1 MPLMDTC
8 LHLAT
13 RRKDSDLVKL
23 FIENGANVDGVN
35 RDGQTILHIASL
47 NGDETIIRY
56 VDKGFRGL
64 WQLHDEIN
72 LMRSNISHQ
81 EFICCS
87 CEPHHKGQ

>member
-13 RRKDSDLVKL
+13 RRKDCDQVKL

-47 NGDETIIRY
+47 HGDDHIIRF
-56 VDKGFRGL
+56 VLKKR
-64 WQLHDEIN
+64 
-72 LMRSNISHQ
+72 
-81 EFICCS
+81 
-87 CEPHHKGQ
+87 